1 MLQEFQQVKVAPSI
15 WMHMS
20 DIYSIAAIIV
30 VCTPL
35 VRQNIKNGEK
45 LILQTLIYNI
55 DKTISV
61 KKRSKKSIKRT
72 KETNYYNGD

>member
-1 MLQEFQQVKVAPSI
+1 
-15 WMHMS
+15 MS

-72 KETNYYNGD
+72 KETNYYKDD

>member
-1 MLQEFQQVKVAPSI
+1 
-15 WMHMS
+15 MHMS

-30 VCTPL
+30 VCTQL

-72 KETNYYNGD
+72 KETNYYNDD

>member
-1 MLQEFQQVKVAPSI
+1 
-15 WMHMS
+15 MS

-45 LILQTLIYNI
+45 FILQTLIYNI

-61 KKRSKKSIKRT
+61 KKRSKKYIKRT
-72 KETNYYNGD
+72 KETNYYKDD

>member
-1 MLQEFQQVKVAPSI
+1 
-15 WMHMS
+15 MHMS

-30 VCTPL
+30 VSTQL

-61 KKRSKKSIKRT
+61 KKRSKKSIERT
-72 KETNYYNGD
+72 KETNYYNDD

>member
-1 MLQEFQQVKVAPSI
+1 
-15 WMHMS
+15 MHMS

-72 KETNYYNGD
+72 KETNYYKDD

>member
-1 MLQEFQQVKVAPSI
+1 
-15 WMHMS
+15 MS